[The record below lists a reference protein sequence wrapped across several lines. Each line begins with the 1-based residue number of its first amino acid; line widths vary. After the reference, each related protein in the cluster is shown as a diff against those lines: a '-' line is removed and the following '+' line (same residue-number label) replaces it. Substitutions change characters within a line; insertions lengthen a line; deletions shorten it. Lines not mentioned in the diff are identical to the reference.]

1 MAGWAGIRDYFSLR
15 TLRLCGE
22 KLLDPA
28 LSGVLTFLG
37 FTAINEQNLP
47 VDEGAVYEV
56 VESTQDVGQIT
67 VGLGGDTRRV
77 LCEVFIRTARWRQDE
92 AGCYAVDTHGF
103 APLDRGQAS
112 QVRQRDLTY

>member
-1 MAGWAGIRDYFSLR
+1 MGLCNKPEFHLTLVSPACPLDRPSHPVQIVLMAGWTGIRDYFSLR

-22 KLLDPA
+22 KLLDSA

-56 VESTQDVGQIT
+56 VESTQDVG
-67 VGLGGDTRRV
+67 
-77 LCEVFIRTARWRQDE
+77 
-92 AGCYAVDTHGF
+92 
-103 APLDRGQAS
+103 
-112 QVRQRDLTY
+112 